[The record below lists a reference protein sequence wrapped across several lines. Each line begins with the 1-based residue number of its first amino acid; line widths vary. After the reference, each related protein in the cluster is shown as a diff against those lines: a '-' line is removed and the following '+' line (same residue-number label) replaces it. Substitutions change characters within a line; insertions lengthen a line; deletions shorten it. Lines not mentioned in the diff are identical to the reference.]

1 MTQYMERVYQQKL
14 KLEAEQWANTPKSL
28 HSHQLKSMWYDD
40 SPQDTDEGPVL
51 DVQYNDGRIER
62 TIMKT
67 GEKVTFGESITGEE
81 LIYEY
86 QRNGS
91 PNSKS

>member
-40 SPQDTDEGPVL
+40 RPGDTDDGPVM
-51 DVQYNDGRIER
+51 DIEYNNG
-62 TIMKT
+62 TIVRHKN
-67 GEKVTFGESITGEE
+67 GKAFHTFGEALTGEA
-81 LIYEY
+81 LVDAYSSSQADIIK
-86 QRNGS
+86 R
-91 PNSKS
+91 

>member
-1 MTQYMERVYQQKL
+1 MTEYKAAVEKRRLQI
-14 KLEAEQWANTPKSL
+14 EADEWSKGVRSL

-40 SPQDTDEGPVL
+40 RPQDTDEGPVL